1 MRVKRGDIVLL
12 DWPFSGGGG
21 GKRRPALVVQN
32 DTDNLRLTNA
42 IVAMITSTTRRSATA
57 TQLLIEVGTPDG
69 KKSGLRF
76 DSVVNCANLFT
87 VEQSKVLFTIGS
99 LAAPLMQHVDEC
111 LKVALA
117 LT

>member
-1 MRVKRGDIVLL
+1 MSVKRGEIVLL

-42 IVAMITSTTRRSATA
+42 IVAIITSTTRRAASP
-57 TQLLIEVGTPDG
+57 TQMLIQVGTPDG
-69 KKSGLRF
+69 KKTGLRL
-76 DSVVNCANLFT
+76 DSVVNCANIFT

-99 LAAPLMQHVDEC
+99 LTAPLMHQVDEC
-111 LKVALA
+111 LKVSLA
-117 LT
+117 LS